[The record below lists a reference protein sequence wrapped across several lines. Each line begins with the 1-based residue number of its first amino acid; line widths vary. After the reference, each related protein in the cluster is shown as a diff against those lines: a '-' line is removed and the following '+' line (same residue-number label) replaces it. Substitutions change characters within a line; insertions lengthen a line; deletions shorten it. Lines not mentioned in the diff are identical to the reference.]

1 MGKFKTEIKWGIIF
15 VLTTLIWNFLEKS
28 LGFHGENIAQ
38 HAVVSNFFM
47 IPAFFI
53 YVLGIREKRK
63 KDLGGTMTFKQ
74 GFIAGMIITLVV
86 TVFTPLTQ
94 YLVSTVITPDYF
106 QNMIDYSV
114 EIETYTQEEA
124 ENVFNLQSYMVQSTL
139 LAPAIGAVTSLLVAL
154 FMKKS

>member
-38 HAVVSNFFM
+38 HAVVSNVFM

-53 YVLGIREKRK
+53 YVLGIREKRE

-106 QNMIDYSV
+106 QNKIDYSV

>member
-53 YVLGIREKRK
+53 YVLGIREKRE

-106 QNMIDYSV
+106 QNKIDYSV

-154 FMKKS
+154 FMKNS

>member
-53 YVLGIREKRK
+53 YVLGIREKRE

-106 QNMIDYSV
+106 QNKIDYSV

-139 LAPAIGAVTSLLVAL
+139 LAPAIGAVTSLLIAL

>member
-53 YVLGIREKRK
+53 YVLGIREKRE
-63 KDLGGTMTFKQ
+63 KDLGGTMTFKE

>member
-1 MGKFKTEIKWGIIF
+1 
-15 VLTTLIWNFLEKS
+15 
-28 LGFHGENIAQ
+28 
-38 HAVVSNFFM
+38 M

-53 YVLGIREKRK
+53 YVLGIREKRE
-63 KDLGGTMTFKQ
+63 KDLGGTMTFKE

>member
-53 YVLGIREKRK
+53 YVLGIREKRE

>member
-53 YVLGIREKRK
+53 YVLGIREKRE

-154 FMKKS
+154 FMKNS

>member
-1 MGKFKTEIKWGIIF
+1 MGKYKTEIKWGIIF

-38 HAVVSNFFM
+38 HPVVTNFFM
-47 IPAFFI
+47 IPAILI
-53 YVLGIREKRK
+53 YVLGIREKRE

-114 EIETYTQEEA
+114 EIEKYTQEEA
-124 ENVFNLQSYMVQSTL
+124 ENIFNLHSYMVQSTL
-139 LAPAIGAVTSLLVAL
+139 FAPAIGTVTSLVVAL
-154 FMKKS
+154 IMKKS

>member
-53 YVLGIREKRK
+53 YVLGIREKRE

-106 QNMIDYSV
+106 QNKIDYSV